1 MILRTLIVRRILLR
15 SIISEG
21 CTLHSLI
28 KFSSRLMKGMQVYV
42 YWLTMSW
49 SIFHRIDCEHNKN
62 MVREIVKEV
71 GCAKFTRK
79 HIESKDQN

>member
-1 MILRTLIVRRILLR
+1 M
-15 SIISEG
+15 
-21 CTLHSLI
+21 HSS
-28 KFSSRLMKGMQVYV
+28 FSDKNQLKIDERYAQVYV

-62 MVREIVKEV
+62 VVREIVKEV